1 MDFTGP
7 PCQNFSSMGSGD
19 GIEGCHNKVWLAYF
33 KFHRFWN
40 TPLLIIENVWGC
52 PLEFVRT
59 NLQDKYVIYPVFV
72 DPGDVGFHL
81 IARRRVYFVCYH
93 RLRTVVRDNVVDLYQ
108 HICNSYMTVLPRLG
122 PQDALLAPW
131 QEVQQEQRR
140 QCRRIGISYQPGRRT
155 AAYALIQS
163 HQDRLLIYDQK
174 WQARCPGTPP
184 NTVPWLVYAL
194 GDNPEMRCIW
204 SAASCRVPTMRCN
217 TQMLWNTWAG
227 RWYTQNE
234 RLAMMGWPVYP
245 QLARASGLPLLRM
258 DNDEGQWMLGNS
270 FQLPCAMSVLGCSLA
285 CYTVK
290 PDDE

>member
-1 MDFTGP
+1 
-7 PCQNFSSMGSGD
+7 
-19 GIEGCHNKVWLAYF
+19 
-33 KFHRFWN
+33 
-40 TPLLIIENVWGC
+40 
-52 PLEFVRT
+52 
-59 NLQDKYVIYPVFV
+59 
-72 DPGDVGFHL
+72 
-81 IARRRVYFVCYH
+81 
-93 RLRTVVRDNVVDLYQ
+93 
-108 HICNSYMTVLPRLG
+108 MTVLPRLG

-270 FQLPCAMSVLGCSLA
+270 FQLPCAMTVLGCSLA
-285 CYTVK
+285 CCTVK